1 MATKLYKME
10 TYLNGLLAIN
20 GFIIWSY
27 NIIHKIK
34 PLHLYYDSAYVH
46 HTWQDGNLLWRAPT
60 HKITW
65 SLDHVVLQGHVTN

>member
-20 GFIIWSY
+20 GFIMWPY
-27 NIIHKIK
+27 NIMYKIK

-46 HTWQDGNLLWRAPT
+46 HT
-60 HKITW
+60 
-65 SLDHVVLQGHVTN
+65 